1 MSYARRMTRPD
12 STQNEIVSALRK
24 AGITVWVIG
33 QPCDLL
39 TYWPVMKRW
48 RPIECKPLK
57 ERVRYD
63 QDEQKE
69 FLTTFA
75 VPVVRTAE
83 EAIAAITRS

>member
-57 ERVRYD
+57 PRNRND
-63 QDEQKE
+63 QDSQKE

-75 VPVVRTAE
+75 VPIVRTAA
-83 EAIAAITRS
+83 EAIEAITRS